1 MGLFDFLNK
10 KKKTADAISASRN
23 LIMQTIETMKVSCRD
38 SDTLR
43 MLNEIKNTISSQ
55 PESKKEEI
63 VRVDAQILNLL
74 EVAADDMASAMYAN
88 ARSSLYDVQRKLTE
102 RAKMCSMGGTPAVG
116 GSKGEDYLEKLRKK
130 FPVGEKSSIDQLN
143 EEIRN
148 ENRMLEESKRK
159 FEDLRKLYE
168 ESGSEYLLTEA
179 DGVDLQIIEHQNN
192 IRTLNSYL
200 KTLRQHEA
208 MVKVNKAG
216 ERWKSEVDEAEI
228 DDQVTEM
235 EFDHHMEDLQNRED
249 RNDKIS
255 NKLHASATGGRST
268 NVFDRRADATASS
281 NVFDRRAGANA
292 NASTASTQAGTA
304 KQTQYGGFDAGKI
317 GSAEMMRNL
326 SKTISLLEDQQKEYT
341 REMERANDELA
352 DLNAELRSLLAERKR
367 LPGSECITHDAKIDA
382 IDAKRNTIKH
392 KIERF
397 ANMNAQL
404 SGKLNLLHKLN
415 TEQDIASAGNKI
427 AELSGGMFADLEG
440 LSMFLADT
448 IANGNVTL
456 GAINNAGIVANSEQ
470 INTTSGAAMHT
481 RYTDGSTAKD
491 EDKYAYLEEDIG
503 GVAMTY

>member
-1 MGLFDFLNK
+1 MGLFDFFNK

-74 EVAADDMASAMYAN
+74 EVAGDDMASAMYAN

-192 IRTLNSYL
+192 IRILNSYL
-200 KTLRQHEA
+200 KTLRQHET
-208 MVKVNKAG
+208 MNKVNKAG

-235 EFDHHMEDLQNRED
+235 EFDHRMEDLQNRED
-249 RNDKIS
+249 RNSRIGD
-255 NKLHASATGGRST
+255 KLHASATGGRGA
-268 NVFDRRADATASS
+268 NVFDRRENATASS

-292 NASTASTQAGTA
+292 TASTSSAQAGPA
-304 KQTQYGGFDAGKI
+304 KQTQFGGFDA
-317 GSAEMMRNL
+317 SQM
-326 SKTISLLEDQQKEYT
+326 SS
-341 REMERANDELA
+341 REMERDIKKTINEIERQIEDCND
-352 DLNAELRSLLAERKR
+352 
-367 LPGSECITHDAKIDA
+367 KID
-382 IDAKRNTIKH
+382 DASDEFNDY
-392 KIERF
+392 
-397 ANMNAQL
+397 NAQL
-404 SGKLNLLHKLN
+404 RTLLARRENASPSDCLTLDGQIDELNSRRSGVM
-415 TEQDIASAGNKI
+415 NKI
-427 AELSGGMFADLEG
+427 KRYRQIKANLSDRLSLMEKLGTQQDVSAMTDRIQEVTGGRFADIEG
-440 LSMFLADT
+440 LAMYLKQSVADSNEELENIG
-448 IANGNVTL
+448 IA
-456 GAINNAGIVANSEQ
+456 VAVSESEE
-470 INTTSGAAMHT
+470 ISF
-481 RYTDGSTAKD
+481 GSTSATYAGLTDATNVNIKD
-491 EDKYAYLEEDIG
+491 ENKYDSLKLDLG
-503 GVAMTY
+503 MPV